1 MNDLHE
7 LVERYL
13 QVRRAMGFRLEE
25 DERILGLYLRFLQ
38 EQHYPEQSLV
48 NTLEWAGT
56 GSSSPVMGIRVSVV
70 RKFVRWAQPFDP
82 QLEPI
87 PQHLLPR
94 RSSRAVPYIYLPE
107 QTAALMDRAARL
119 PQLHRATTYWTLI
132 GLLSCTGMRVGEAL
146 RLDRSDVHD
155 GLIHIHHSK
164 FGVSRVIPIEPG
176 TVQVLENY
184 ASLRDAKF
192 PIPGTEAFFVS
203 LRGSRLIYNNVHI
216 TVQGL
221 LKAAGIDAVTIHCRP
236 RIHDFRHTF
245 ATSTLRDAHVA
256 GRDPAQI
263 LPILATYLG
272 HRSVQGTYWYL
283 EAEPTLLE
291 AAAQRV
297 PLLLTP
303 NGEPS

>member
-1 MNDLHE
+1 MNDLRG
-7 LVERYL
+7 LVESYL
-13 QVRRAMGFRLEE
+13 RVRRAMGFRLEE
-25 DERILGLYLRFLQ
+25 DERILGLYLRFLH
-38 EQHYPEQSLV
+38 EKHYPEQSLA

-56 GSSSPVMGIRVSVV
+56 GSSSSVMSIRVSMV
-70 RKFVRWAQPFDP
+70 RKFVRWAQPFNP

-87 PQHLLPR
+87 PQRLLPLKTH
-94 RSSRAVPYIYLPE
+94 RATPYIYLPE

-119 PQLHRATTYWTLI
+119 PQRHRAATYWTLL

-146 RLDRSDVHD
+146 RLDCPNVHD

-164 FGVSRVIPIEPG
+164 FGVPRVIPIEPG
-176 TVQVLENY
+176 TVQALDHY
-184 ASLRDAKF
+184 ARLRDEKF
-192 PIPGTEAFFVS
+192 PYPGTEAFFVS
-203 LRGSRLIYNNVHI
+203 LRGTRLIYNNVHI
-216 TVQGL
+216 TVQEL
-221 LKAAGIDAVTIHCRP
+221 LKAAGIEAATKQCGP

-245 ATSTLRDAHVA
+245 ATSTLRGAHLA

-272 HRSVQGTYWYL
+272 HRSVHGTYWYL
-283 EAEPTLLE
+283 EAESALLD